1 MRGAVG
7 CICPDAFPEVKT
19 VPGVLQIRQEVL
31 SVKKFVAALLT
42 LAVMVCTASFCFAE
56 AQLPSVKMEQQK
68 KEYRT
73 PQGQVCIV
81 TDYTRLIVENADAF
95 PALAQKLEQVHNKE
109 WNYRMEDE
117 AKKITTTR

>member
-56 AQLPSVKMEQQK
+56 AQLPYELTASIGCVTTDPVKRPDMRLKDYVREAD
-68 KEYRT
+68 ELMYR
-73 PQGQVCIV
+73 I
-81 TDYTRLIVENADAF
+81 
-95 PALAQKLEQVHNKE
+95 
-109 WNYRMEDE
+109 
-117 AKKITTTR
+117 KKIVHGEG